1 MIIDESFYTVTQVL
15 VDKTNAELDWLE
27 HQKRRLKE
35 KDDQEGVASLRKRQ
49 RALLA
54 KLQTEQVRCH
64 NHYTICPF
72 MFIFMFYIIVC
83 LFYII

>member
-1 MIIDESFYTVTQVL
+1 MSLYIVTQVL

-54 KLQTEQVRCH
+54 KLQTEQVR
-64 NHYTICPF
+64 NRNPYTLCPL
-72 MFIFMFYIIVC
+72 MSISIIVC
-83 LFYII
+83 LIPSF